1 MSGQRW
7 VPVVTH
13 LAAILTGVVAA
24 KLIGNIPFFKIQKDV
39 DLIAIIR
46 ILLLIL
52 VSVIL
57 YHRFERMKHSD
68 QLKKE
73 AILSRLQRSVDT
85 SFETEDLVAAENI
98 PYNQAVKLVT
108 QSRKDF
114 ESYAA
119 FSRALGMPV
128 QADEL
133 SRFQL
138 NCAELKDLLTNTP
151 LRTDPDP
158 KIRIVKGTIHLT
170 NDRRVEVEKKI
181 AEGRQI
187 LHGLQQR
194 VILTV

>member
-1 MSGQRW
+1 MSRQRW
-7 VPVVTH
+7 VLVVTH
-13 LAAILTGVVAA
+13 ITATLVGFVAA
-24 KLIGNIPFFKIQKDV
+24 KLIGNIPFFEMRKDV

-46 ILLLIL
+46 ILVMVL

-85 SFETEDLVAAENI
+85 SLETEDLVTSESI

-119 FSRALGMPV
+119 FSRALGIPV
-128 QADEL
+128 HEDEL

-138 NCAELKDLLTNTP
+138 NCAEVKDLLTNTP
-151 LRTDPDP
+151 LRTEPEP
-158 KIRIVKGTIHLT
+158 KIRIVKGSIHLT
-170 NDRRVEVEKKI
+170 NDRRVEVERKI
-181 AEGRQI
+181 VEGRQI
-187 LHGLQQR
+187 LYGLQQR